1 MIAIKKIFIIVLQ
14 FAFFISAAFSFS
26 IPSIYSTDSLNEKR
40 LGNKVLQ
47 SIWDSKS
54 VIKDMESQLYIKEL
68 GQDLVNKS
76 NQPKRH
82 YDFFLLEDDSVNA
95 FASWNG
101 YVGVH
106 DALVLFSENESEL
119 AAILAHEI
127 SHITQEHLKR
137 FQEKN
142 SKQKILTIGG
152 VIASV
157 LVKNSELT
165 EAIATTTIAND
176 LQNQINYTREH
187 EWEADNSAV
196 NILVK
201 TDFNPDGIGSFF
213 RRMSQSGSEKSYLR
227 THPLNVDRVANSQ
240 FRSEKFIKSHKS
252 SFDYETMK
260 IRLQISEND
269 NRDANLVDP
278 KIDLYS
284 KAYSSLLSRE
294 LIKASEY
301 VEKLL
306 NINEDFSSLIL
317 AGRVYGELKQEAQAE
332 KFFESARKHRDNEVV
347 RYFQAEMYITNNEP
361 SKAIK
366 LLKNFTRLNKTSVF
380 SETLLADAYLKIYAQ
395 DRYQFHHGNAEVLK
409 GNHEE
414 AIKHFNLAKNL
425 TQNKDFF
432 DLIDSRVKLVDEEKN
447 LLEIKD

>member
-26 IPSIYSTDSLNEKR
+26 IPSTYSTDSLDERR
-40 LGNKVLQ
+40 LGNRVLQ

-54 VIKDMESQLYIKEL
+54 VIKDMESQIYIKEL

-106 DALVLFSENESEL
+106 DALVLFSDNESEL

-137 FQEKN
+137 YQDK
-142 SKQKILTIGG
+142 SAKQKILTVGG
-152 VIASV
+152 IIASV

-187 EWEADNSAV
+187 EWEADNFSV
-196 NILVK
+196 NILEK
-201 TDFNPDGIGSFF
+201 TDFNIDGLGSFF
-213 RRMSQSGSEKSYLR
+213 KRMEGDNSTNDYLR
-227 THPLNVDRVANSQ
+227 THPLNIDRVANSQ
-240 FRSEKFIKSHKS
+240 SRAEKFKRSHKS

-260 IRLQISEND
+260 IRLQASD
-269 NRDANLVDP
+269 NRGINLEDP
-278 KIDLYS
+278 KTNLYS
-284 KAYSSLLSRE
+284 KAYKYFLSKELTNAREYIEELL
-294 LIKASEY
+294 K
-301 VEKLL
+301 
-306 NINEDFSSLIL
+306 INQDYSSLIL

-332 KFFESARKHRDNEVV
+332 KFFESAKKHRDNEVV
-347 RYFQAEMYITNNEP
+347 RYFQAEMYIANNEP

-380 SETLLADAYLKIYAQ
+380 SETLLADAYLKISAQ
-395 DRYQFHHGNAEVLK
+395 DRYQFHRGNAEVLK

-432 DLIDSRVKLVDEEKN
+432 DLVDSRAKFVDEEKRI
-447 LLEIKD
+447 LEIKD

>member
-1 MIAIKKIFIIVLQ
+1 MVAIKKIFILVLY
-14 FAFFISAAFSFS
+14 FAFSISAAFSFS
-26 IPSIYSTDSLNEKR
+26 IPSAYSTDSLDERR

-54 VIKDMESQLYIKEL
+54 VIKDMESQIYIKEL

-106 DALVLFSENESEL
+106 DALVLFSDNESEL

-137 FQEKN
+137 YQDK
-142 SKQKILTIGG
+142 SAKQKILTVGG
-152 VIASV
+152 IIASV

-187 EWEADNSAV
+187 EWEADNFSV
-196 NILVK
+196 NILEK
-201 TDFNPDGIGSFF
+201 TDFNIDGLGSFF
-213 RRMSQSGSEKSYLR
+213 KRMEGDNSTNDYLR
-227 THPLNVDRVANSQ
+227 THPLNIDRVANSQ
-240 FRSEKFIKSHKS
+240 SRAEKFKRSHKS

-260 IRLQISEND
+260 IRLQASD
-269 NRDANLVDP
+269 NRGINLEDP
-278 KIDLYS
+278 KTNLYS
-284 KAYSSLLSRE
+284 KAYKYFLSKELTNAREYIEELL
-294 LIKASEY
+294 K
-301 VEKLL
+301 
-306 NINEDFSSLIL
+306 INQDYSSLIL

-332 KFFESARKHRDNEVV
+332 KFFESAKKHRDNEVV
-347 RYFQAEMYITNNEP
+347 RYFQAEMYIANNEP

-380 SETLLADAYLKIYAQ
+380 SETLLADAYLKISAQ
-395 DRYQFHHGNAEVLK
+395 DRYQFHRGNAEVLK

-432 DLIDSRVKLVDEEKN
+432 DLVNSRAKFVDEEKRI
-447 LLEIKD
+447 LEIKD

>member
-1 MIAIKKIFIIVLQ
+1 MIAIKKIFILVLY
-14 FAFFISAAFSFS
+14 FAFFINAAFSFS
-26 IPSIYSTDSLNEKR
+26 IQSTYSMDSLDERR

-54 VIKDMESQLYIKEL
+54 VIKDMESQIYIKEL

-106 DALVLFSENESEL
+106 DALVLFSDNESEL

-137 FQEKN
+137 YQDK
-142 SKQKILTIGG
+142 SAKQKILTVGG
-152 VIASV
+152 IIASV

-187 EWEADNSAV
+187 EWEADNFSV
-196 NILVK
+196 NILEK
-201 TDFNPDGIGSFF
+201 TDFNIDGLGSFF
-213 RRMSQSGSEKSYLR
+213 KRMEGDNSTTDYLR

-240 FRSEKFIKSHKS
+240 SRAEKFKRSHKS

-260 IRLQISEND
+260 IRLQTSD
-269 NRDANLVDP
+269 NIGINLEDP

-284 KAYSSLLSRE
+284 KAYKYFLSKE
-294 LIKASEY
+294 LAKASEY
-301 VEKLL
+301 IEELL
-306 NINEDFSSLIL
+306 EINKDFSSLIL
-317 AGRVYGELKQEAQAE
+317 AGRIYGELKQEAEAE
-332 KFFESARKHRDNEVV
+332 KFFEWARKHRDNEVV
-347 RYFQAEMYITNNEP
+347 RYFQAEMYIANNKP
-361 SKAIK
+361 SKSIK
-366 LLKNFTRLNKTSVF
+366 LLKNYTRLYKTSFF
-380 SETLLADAYLKIYAQ
+380 SETLLADAYLKISAQ
-395 DRYQFHHGNAEVLK
+395 DRYQFHRGNAEVLK

-432 DLIDSRVKLVDEEKN
+432 DLIDSRVKFVDEEKR

>member
-1 MIAIKKIFIIVLQ
+1 MIAIKKIFILVLC
-14 FAFFISAAFSFS
+14 FAFSISTAFSFS
-26 IPSIYSTDSLNEKR
+26 IPSAYSIDSLDERR
-40 LGNKVLQ
+40 LGNQVLQ
-47 SIWDSKS
+47 SIWSSKS
-54 VIKDMESQLYIKEL
+54 VIEDMESQIYIKEL
-68 GQDLVNKS
+68 GQDLVKKS

-95 FASWNG
+95 FASWYG

-106 DALVLFSENESEL
+106 DALVLFSDNESEL

-137 FQEKN
+137 YQDK
-142 SKQKILTIGG
+142 SAKQKILTVGG
-152 VIASV
+152 IIASV

-187 EWEADNSAV
+187 EWEADNFSV
-196 NILVK
+196 NILEK
-201 TDFNPDGIGSFF
+201 TDFNIDALGSFF
-213 RRMSQSGSEKSYLR
+213 KRMEGDNSTTDYLR

-240 FRSEKFIKSHKS
+240 SRAEKVKRSHKS

-260 IRLQISEND
+260 IRLQTSD
-269 NRDANLVDP
+269 NRGENLEDSKAN
-278 KIDLYS
+278 LYS
-284 KAYSSLLSRE
+284 KAYKYLLSKEFAR
-294 LIKASEY
+294 ASEY
-301 VEKLL
+301 VEELL
-306 NINEDFSSLIL
+306 KINQDFSSLIL
-317 AGRVYGELKQEAQAE
+317 AGRIHGELKQEAKAE
-332 KFFESARKHRDNEVV
+332 KFFEFARKHRDNEVV
-347 RYFQAEMYITNNEP
+347 RYFQAEMYIVNNEP

-366 LLKNFTRLNKTSVF
+366 VLKNFTRLNKTSVF
-380 SETLLADAYLKIYAQ
+380 SETLLAEAYLKISAQ
-395 DRYQFHHGNAEVLK
+395 DRYQFHRGNAEVLK
-409 GNHEE
+409 GNHEQ

-432 DLIDSRVKLVDEEKN
+432 DLVDSRAKFVDEEKR

>member
-26 IPSIYSTDSLNEKR
+26 IPSTYSTDSLDERR
-40 LGNKVLQ
+40 LGNRVLQ

-54 VIKDMESQLYIKEL
+54 VIKDMESQIYIKEL

-106 DALVLFSENESEL
+106 DALVLFSDNESEL

-137 FQEKN
+137 YQDK
-142 SKQKILTIGG
+142 SAKQKILTVGG
-152 VIASV
+152 IIASV

-187 EWEADNSAV
+187 EWEADNFSV
-196 NILVK
+196 NILEK
-201 TDFNPDGIGSFF
+201 TDFNIDGLGSFF
-213 RRMSQSGSEKSYLR
+213 KRMEGDNSTNDYLR
-227 THPLNVDRVANSQ
+227 THPLNIDRVANSQ
-240 FRSEKFIKSHKS
+240 SRAEKFKRSHKS

-260 IRLQISEND
+260 IRLQASD
-269 NRDANLVDP
+269 NRGINLEDP
-278 KIDLYS
+278 KTNLYS
-284 KAYSSLLSRE
+284 KAYKYFLSKELTKAVEYIEELL
-294 LIKASEY
+294 K
-301 VEKLL
+301 
-306 NINEDFSSLIL
+306 INQDYSSLIL

-347 RYFQAEMYITNNEP
+347 RYFLAEMYVANNEP

-380 SETLLADAYLKIYAQ
+380 SETLLADAYLKISAQ
-395 DRYQFHHGNAEVLK
+395 DRYQFHRGNAEVLK

-432 DLIDSRVKLVDEEKN
+432 DLIDSRVKFVDEEKR

>member
-1 MIAIKKIFIIVLQ
+1 MIAIKKIFILVLC
-14 FAFFISAAFSFS
+14 FAFSISTAFSFS
-26 IPSIYSTDSLNEKR
+26 IPSAYSIDSLDERR
-40 LGNKVLQ
+40 LGNQVLQ
-47 SIWDSKS
+47 SIWSSKS
-54 VIKDMESQLYIKEL
+54 VIKDMESQIYIKEL
-68 GQDLVNKS
+68 GQDLVKKS

-95 FASWNG
+95 FASWYG

-106 DALVLFSENESEL
+106 DALVLFSDNESEL

-137 FQEKN
+137 YQDK
-142 SKQKILTIGG
+142 SAKQKILTVGG
-152 VIASV
+152 IIASV

-187 EWEADNSAV
+187 EWEADNFSV
-196 NILVK
+196 NILEK
-201 TDFNPDGIGSFF
+201 TDFNIDALGSFF
-213 RRMSQSGSEKSYLR
+213 KRMEGDNSTTDYLR

-240 FRSEKFIKSHKS
+240 SRAEKVKRSHKS

-260 IRLQISEND
+260 IRLQTSD
-269 NRDANLVDP
+269 NRGENLEDSKAN
-278 KIDLYS
+278 LYS
-284 KAYSSLLSRE
+284 KAYKYLLSKEFAR
-294 LIKASEY
+294 ASEY
-301 VEKLL
+301 VEELL
-306 NINEDFSSLIL
+306 KINQDFSSLIL
-317 AGRVYGELKQEAQAE
+317 AGRIHGELKQEAKAE
-332 KFFESARKHRDNEVV
+332 KFFEFARKHRDNEVV
-347 RYFQAEMYITNNEP
+347 RYFQAEMYIVNNEP

-366 LLKNFTRLNKTSVF
+366 VLKNFTRLNKTSVF
-380 SETLLADAYLKIYAQ
+380 SETLLAEAYLKISAQ
-395 DRYQFHHGNAEVLK
+395 DRYQFHRGNAEVLK
-409 GNHEE
+409 GNHEQ

-432 DLIDSRVKLVDEEKN
+432 DLVDSRAKFVDEEKR

>member
-1 MIAIKKIFIIVLQ
+1 MIAIKKIFIIFLH

-26 IPSIYSTDSLNEKR
+26 IPSTYSTDSLDERR

-47 SIWDSKS
+47 SIWGSKS
-54 VIKDMESQLYIKEL
+54 VIKDMESQIYIKDL

-106 DALVLFSENESEL
+106 DALVLFSDNESEL

-137 FQEKN
+137 YQDK
-142 SKQKILTIGG
+142 SAKQKILTVGG
-152 VIASV
+152 IIASV

-187 EWEADNSAV
+187 EWEADNFSV
-196 NILVK
+196 NILEK
-201 TDFNPDGIGSFF
+201 TDFNIDGLGSFF
-213 RRMSQSGSEKSYLR
+213 KRMEGDNSTTDYLR

-240 FRSEKFIKSHKS
+240 SRAEKFKRSHKS

-260 IRLQISEND
+260 IRLQTSD
-269 NRDANLVDP
+269 NRGINLEDP
-278 KIDLYS
+278 KTNLYS
-284 KAYSSLLSRE
+284 KAYN
-294 LIKASEY
+294 Y
-301 VEKLL
+301 
-306 NINEDFSSLIL
+306 FSSLIL
-317 AGRVYGELKQEAQAE
+317 AGRVYGELEQVPKAE

-347 RYFQAEMYITNNEP
+347 RYFLAEMYIANNEP

-380 SETLLADAYLKIYAQ
+380 SETLLADAYLKISAQ
-395 DRYQFHHGNAEVLK
+395 DRYQFHRGNSEVLK

-432 DLIDSRVKLVDEEKN
+432 DLIDSRVKFIDEEKR

>member
-1 MIAIKKIFIIVLQ
+1 MIAIKKIFILVLC
-14 FAFFISAAFSFS
+14 FAFSISTAFSFS
-26 IPSIYSTDSLNEKR
+26 IPSAYSIDSLDERR
-40 LGNKVLQ
+40 LGNQVLQ
-47 SIWDSKS
+47 SIWSSKS
-54 VIKDMESQLYIKEL
+54 VIEDMESQIYIKEL
-68 GQDLVNKS
+68 GQDLVKKS

-95 FASWNG
+95 FASWYG

-106 DALVLFSENESEL
+106 DALVLFSDNESEL

-137 FQEKN
+137 YQDK
-142 SKQKILTIGG
+142 SAKQKILTVGG
-152 VIASV
+152 IIASV

-187 EWEADNSAV
+187 EWEADNFSV
-196 NILVK
+196 NILEK
-201 TDFNPDGIGSFF
+201 TDFNIDALGSFF
-213 RRMSQSGSEKSYLR
+213 KRMEGDNSTTDYLR

-240 FRSEKFIKSHKS
+240 SRAEKVKRSHKS

-260 IRLQISEND
+260 IRLQTSD
-269 NRDANLVDP
+269 NRGENLEDSKAN
-278 KIDLYS
+278 LYS
-284 KAYSSLLSRE
+284 KAYKYLLSKEFAR
-294 LIKASEY
+294 ASEY
-301 VEKLL
+301 VEELL
-306 NINEDFSSLIL
+306 KINQDFSSLIL
-317 AGRVYGELKQEAQAE
+317 AGRIHGELKQEAKAE
-332 KFFESARKHRDNEVV
+332 KFFEFARKHRDNEVV
-347 RYFQAEMYITNNEP
+347 RYFQAEMYIVNNEP

-366 LLKNFTRLNKTSVF
+366 VLKNYTRLNKTSVF
-380 SETLLADAYLKIYAQ
+380 SETLLAEAYLKISAQ
-395 DRYQFHHGNAEVLK
+395 DRYQFHRGNAEVLK
-409 GNHEE
+409 GNHEQ

-432 DLIDSRVKLVDEEKN
+432 DLVDSRAKFVDEEKR

>member
-1 MIAIKKIFIIVLQ
+1 MIPINKIFILVLY
-14 FAFFISAAFSFS
+14 FAFSISAAFSFS
-26 IPSIYSTDSLNEKR
+26 IPSAYSTDSLDERR
-40 LGNKVLQ
+40 LGNRVLQ

-54 VIKDMESQLYIKEL
+54 VIKDMESQIYIKEL

-106 DALVLFSENESEL
+106 DALVLFSDNESEL

-137 FQEKN
+137 YHDK
-142 SKQKILTIGG
+142 SAKQKILTLGG
-152 VIASV
+152 IIASV

-176 LQNQINYTREH
+176 IQNQINYTREH
-187 EWEADNSAV
+187 EWEADNFSV
-196 NILVK
+196 NILEK
-201 TDFNPDGIGSFF
+201 TDFNIDGLGSFF
-213 RRMSQSGSEKSYLR
+213 KRMEGDNSTNDYLR
-227 THPLNVDRVANSQ
+227 THPLNIDRVANSQ
-240 FRSEKFIKSHKS
+240 SRAEKFKRSHKS

-260 IRLQISEND
+260 IRLQASD
-269 NRDANLVDP
+269 NRGINLEDP
-278 KIDLYS
+278 KTNLYS
-284 KAYSSLLSRE
+284 KAYKYFLSKELTKAVEYIEELL
-294 LIKASEY
+294 K
-301 VEKLL
+301 
-306 NINEDFSSLIL
+306 INQDYSSLIL

-332 KFFESARKHRDNEVV
+332 KFFESAKKHRDNEVV
-347 RYFQAEMYITNNEP
+347 RYFQAEMYIANNEP

-380 SETLLADAYLKIYAQ
+380 SETLLADAYLKISAQ
-395 DRYQFHHGNAEVLK
+395 DRYQFHRGNAEVLK

-432 DLIDSRVKLVDEEKN
+432 DLVDSRAKFVDEEKRI
-447 LLEIKD
+447 LEIKD

>member
-1 MIAIKKIFIIVLQ
+1 MIAIKKIFIIFIY
-14 FAFFISAAFSFS
+14 FACFLSTAFAFS
-26 IPSIYSTDSLNEKR
+26 IPITYSRESLDERR
-40 LGNKVLQ
+40 LGNQVLQ
-47 SIWDSKS
+47 SIWGSKS
-54 VIKDMESQLYIKEL
+54 VVEDMESQIYIKEL

-106 DALVLFSENESEL
+106 DALVLFSDNESEL

-142 SKQKILTIGG
+142 SKQKILTVGG
-152 VIASV
+152 IIASV

-165 EAIATTTIAND
+165 EAIATSTIAND

-201 TDFNPDGIGSFF
+201 TEFNPDGIGSFF
-213 RRMSQSGSEKSYLR
+213 KRMSQSSSEKSYLR
-227 THPLNVDRVANSQ
+227 THPLKGDRVANSQ
-240 FRSEKFIKSHKS
+240 FRSEKFSKSHKS

-260 IRLQISEND
+260 IRLQASD
-269 NRDANLVDP
+269 NRDINLEDP
-278 KIDLYS
+278 KTDLYS
-284 KAYSSLLSRE
+284 KAFKFFLSKK
-294 LIKASEY
+294 LAKASEH
-301 VEKLL
+301 VEELL
-306 NINEDFSSLIL
+306 KINQSFSSLIL
-317 AGRVYGELKQEAQAE
+317 AGRIYGELKQEVKAE
-332 KFFESARKHRDNEVV
+332 NFFEKARKHRDNEVA
-347 RYFQAEMYITNNEP
+347 RYFQAEMHLDNNNAF
-361 SKAIK
+361 KAIK
-366 LLKNFTRLNKTSVF
+366 LLKNFTKLNKASVF
-380 SETLLADAYLKIYAQ
+380 SETLLSDAYLKISAQ
-395 DRYQFHHGNAEVLK
+395 DRYQFHRGNAEVLK

-432 DLIDSRVKLVDEEKN
+432 DLVDSRVKFVDEEKK
-447 LLEIKD
+447 LLEIQD

>member
-1 MIAIKKIFIIVLQ
+1 MIAIKKIFILVLY

-26 IPSIYSTDSLNEKR
+26 IPSTYSTDSLDERR
-40 LGNKVLQ
+40 LGNQVLQ
-47 SIWDSKS
+47 SIWASKS
-54 VIKDMESQLYIKEL
+54 VIRDMESQIYIKEL

-101 YVGVH
+101 YVGVY
-106 DALVLFSENESEL
+106 DALVLFSDNESEL

-137 FQEKN
+137 YQEK
-142 SKQKILTIGG
+142 SAKQKILTVGG
-152 VIASV
+152 IIASV

-187 EWEADNSAV
+187 EWEADNFSV
-196 NILVK
+196 NILEK
-201 TDFNPDGIGSFF
+201 TDFNIDGLGSFF
-213 RRMSQSGSEKSYLR
+213 KRMEGDNSSTDYLR
-227 THPLNVDRVANSQ
+227 THPLNIDRVANSQ
-240 FRSEKFIKSHKS
+240 SRAEKFKRSHKS

-260 IRLQISEND
+260 IRLQASD
-269 NRDANLVDP
+269 NRDINLEDP
-278 KIDLYS
+278 KTNLYS
-284 KAYSSLLSRE
+284 KAYKYFLSKELDKAVEYLEELL
-294 LIKASEY
+294 K
-301 VEKLL
+301 
-306 NINEDFSSLIL
+306 INQGFSSLIL
-317 AGRVYGELKQEAQAE
+317 AGRVYGGLKQVSKAE

-347 RYFQAEMYITNNEP
+347 RYFLAEMYIANNEL

-380 SETLLADAYLKIYAQ
+380 SETLLADAYLKISAQ
-395 DRYQFHHGNAEVLK
+395 DRYQFHRGNAEVLK

-414 AIKHFNLAKNL
+414 AIKHFSLAKNL

-432 DLIDSRVKLVDEEKN
+432 DLIDSRVKFVDEEKR

>member
-1 MIAIKKIFIIVLQ
+1 MIAIKKIFIIVLH
-14 FAFFISAAFSFS
+14 FAFYISAAFSFS
-26 IPSIYSTDSLNEKR
+26 IPSTYSTDSLDERR

-47 SIWDSKS
+47 SIWGSKS
-54 VIKDMESQLYIKEL
+54 VIKDMESQIYIKEL

-106 DALVLFSENESEL
+106 DALVLFSDNESEL

-137 FQEKN
+137 YQDK
-142 SKQKILTIGG
+142 SAKQKILTVGG
-152 VIASV
+152 IIASV

-187 EWEADNSAV
+187 EWEADNFSV
-196 NILVK
+196 NILEK
-201 TDFNPDGIGSFF
+201 TDFNIDGLGSFF
-213 RRMSQSGSEKSYLR
+213 KRMESDNSSTDYLR

-240 FRSEKFIKSHKS
+240 SRAEKFKRSHKS

-260 IRLQISEND
+260 IRLQTSD
-269 NRDANLVDP
+269 NRGINLEDL
-278 KIDLYS
+278 KTDLYS
-284 KAYSSLLSRE
+284 KAYKNFLSKE
-294 LIKASEY
+294 LAKASEY
-301 VEKLL
+301 VEELL
-306 NINEDFSSLIL
+306 KINQDFSSLIL
-317 AGRVYGELKQEAQAE
+317 AGRVYGELEQVPKAE

-347 RYFQAEMYITNNEP
+347 RYFLAEMYIANNEP

-380 SETLLADAYLKIYAQ
+380 SETLLADAYLKISAQ
-395 DRYQFHHGNAEVLK
+395 DRYQFHRGNSEVLK

-432 DLIDSRVKLVDEEKN
+432 DLIDSRVKFVDEEKR

>member
-1 MIAIKKIFIIVLQ
+1 MIAIKKIFIIVIH

-26 IPSIYSTDSLNEKR
+26 IPSTYSTDSLDERR

-47 SIWDSKS
+47 SIWGSKS
-54 VIKDMESQLYIKEL
+54 VIKDMESQIYIKDL

-106 DALVLFSENESEL
+106 DALVLFSDNESEL

-137 FQEKN
+137 YQDK
-142 SKQKILTIGG
+142 SAKQKILTVGG
-152 VIASV
+152 IIASV

-187 EWEADNSAV
+187 EWEADNFSV
-196 NILVK
+196 NILEK
-201 TDFNPDGIGSFF
+201 TDFNIDGLGSFF
-213 RRMSQSGSEKSYLR
+213 KRMEGDNSTNDYLR
-227 THPLNVDRVANSQ
+227 THPLNIDRVANSQ
-240 FRSEKFIKSHKS
+240 SRAEKFKRSHKS

-260 IRLQISEND
+260 IRLQASD
-269 NRDANLVDP
+269 NRGINLEDP
-278 KIDLYS
+278 KTNLYS
-284 KAYSSLLSRE
+284 KAYKYFLSKELTNAREYIEELL
-294 LIKASEY
+294 K
-301 VEKLL
+301 
-306 NINEDFSSLIL
+306 INQDYSSLIL

-332 KFFESARKHRDNEVV
+332 KFFESAKKHRDNEVV
-347 RYFQAEMYITNNEP
+347 RYFQAEMYIANNEP

-380 SETLLADAYLKIYAQ
+380 SETLLADAYLKISAQ
-395 DRYQFHHGNAEVLK
+395 DRYQFHRGNAEVLK

-432 DLIDSRVKLVDEEKN
+432 DLVDSRAKFVDEEKRI
-447 LLEIKD
+447 LEIKD

>member
-1 MIAIKKIFIIVLQ
+1 MVAIKKIFILVLY
-14 FAFFISAAFSFS
+14 FAFSISAAFSFS
-26 IPSIYSTDSLNEKR
+26 IPSAYSTDSLDERR

-54 VIKDMESQLYIKEL
+54 VIKDMESQIYIKEL

-106 DALVLFSENESEL
+106 DALVLFSDNESEL

-137 FQEKN
+137 YQDK
-142 SKQKILTIGG
+142 SAKQKILTVGG
-152 VIASV
+152 IIASV

-187 EWEADNSAV
+187 EWEADNFSV
-196 NILVK
+196 NILEK
-201 TDFNPDGIGSFF
+201 TDFNIDGLGSFF
-213 RRMSQSGSEKSYLR
+213 KRMEGDNSTNDYLR
-227 THPLNVDRVANSQ
+227 THPLNIDRVANSQ
-240 FRSEKFIKSHKS
+240 SRAEKFKRSHKS

-260 IRLQISEND
+260 IRLQASD
-269 NRDANLVDP
+269 NRGINLEDP
-278 KIDLYS
+278 KTNLYS
-284 KAYSSLLSRE
+284 KAYKYFLSKELTNAREYIEELL
-294 LIKASEY
+294 K
-301 VEKLL
+301 
-306 NINEDFSSLIL
+306 INQDYSSLIL

-332 KFFESARKHRDNEVV
+332 KFFESAKKHRDNEVV
-347 RYFQAEMYITNNEP
+347 RYFQAEMYIANNEP

-380 SETLLADAYLKIYAQ
+380 SETLLADAYLKISAQ
-395 DRYQFHHGNAEVLK
+395 DRYQFHRGNAEVLK

-432 DLIDSRVKLVDEEKN
+432 DLVDSRAKFVDEEKRI
-447 LLEIKD
+447 LEIKD

>member
-1 MIAIKKIFIIVLQ
+1 MVAIKKIFILFLY
-14 FAFFISAAFSFS
+14 FAFSISAAFSFS
-26 IPSIYSTDSLNEKR
+26 IPSAYSTDSLDERR

-54 VIKDMESQLYIKEL
+54 VIKDMESQIYIKEL

-106 DALVLFSENESEL
+106 DALVLFSDNESEL

-137 FQEKN
+137 YQDK
-142 SKQKILTIGG
+142 SAKQKILTVGG
-152 VIASV
+152 IIASV

-187 EWEADNSAV
+187 EWEADNFSV
-196 NILVK
+196 NILEK
-201 TDFNPDGIGSFF
+201 TDFNIDGLGSFF
-213 RRMSQSGSEKSYLR
+213 KRMEGDNSTNDYLR
-227 THPLNVDRVANSQ
+227 THPLNIDRVANSQ
-240 FRSEKFIKSHKS
+240 SRAEKFKRSHKS

-260 IRLQISEND
+260 IRLQASD
-269 NRDANLVDP
+269 NRGINLEDP
-278 KIDLYS
+278 KTNLYS
-284 KAYSSLLSRE
+284 KAYKYFLSKELTKAVEYIEELL
-294 LIKASEY
+294 K
-301 VEKLL
+301 
-306 NINEDFSSLIL
+306 INQDYSSLIL

-347 RYFQAEMYITNNEP
+347 RYLQAEMYITNNEP

-380 SETLLADAYLKIYAQ
+380 SETLLADAYLKISAQ
-395 DRYQFHHGNAEVLK
+395 DRYQFHRGNAEVLK

-432 DLIDSRVKLVDEEKN
+432 DLVNSRAKFVDEEKRI
-447 LLEIKD
+447 LEIKD

>member
-26 IPSIYSTDSLNEKR
+26 IPSTYSTDSLDERR
-40 LGNKVLQ
+40 LGNRVLQ

-54 VIKDMESQLYIKEL
+54 VIKDMESQIYIKEL

-106 DALVLFSENESEL
+106 DALVLFSDNESEL

-137 FQEKN
+137 YQDK
-142 SKQKILTIGG
+142 SAKQKILTVGG
-152 VIASV
+152 IIASV

-187 EWEADNSAV
+187 EWEADNFSV
-196 NILVK
+196 NILEK
-201 TDFNPDGIGSFF
+201 TDFNIDGLGSFF
-213 RRMSQSGSEKSYLR
+213 KRMEGDNSTNDYLR
-227 THPLNVDRVANSQ
+227 THPLNIDRVANSQ
-240 FRSEKFIKSHKS
+240 SRAEKFKRSHKS

-260 IRLQISEND
+260 IRLQASD
-269 NRDANLVDP
+269 NRGINLEDP
-278 KIDLYS
+278 KTNLYS
-284 KAYSSLLSRE
+284 KAYKYFLSKELTNAREYIEELL
-294 LIKASEY
+294 K
-301 VEKLL
+301 
-306 NINEDFSSLIL
+306 INQDYSSLIL

-332 KFFESARKHRDNEVV
+332 KFFESAKKHRDNEVV
-347 RYFQAEMYITNNEP
+347 RYFQAEMYIANNEP

-380 SETLLADAYLKIYAQ
+380 SETLLADAYLKISAQ
-395 DRYQFHHGNAEVLK
+395 DRYQFHRGNAEVLK

-432 DLIDSRVKLVDEEKN
+432 DLIDSRVKFVDEEKR